1 MHWLDRINPFFKLL
15 IASLLTA
22 GAWLA
27 PNTILAGLLAA
38 GVLGF
43 IVVCRLPAAAGY
55 FKIIALVAALV
66 TLSWTISFVS
76 HGVGLGSAVSE
87 ALRLSFRL
95 ITTTGSFFVTIETT
109 SAGALLA
116 ACGRARLPGTLTL
129 VLVLVIGMI
138 PLLQEEFNAIGE
150 TQRAR
155 GLELDR
161 GPIVK
166 RVMYALAR
174 GVPLMVQTYRMA
186 EAISLT
192 LSLYGFDP
200 SIRRT
205 TWRDVGWISIQT
217 TFPRPQPDK
226 LT

>member
-1 MHWLDRINPFFKLL
+1 MHWLDGINPVFKLL

-22 GAWLA
+22 CAWLLTT
-27 PNTILAGLLAA
+27 PLSAGLLSAA
-38 GVLGF
+38 VLAF
-43 IVVCRLPAAAGY
+43 ILFCRLPAAPGY
-55 FKIIALVAALV
+55 FKIVALVSALV
-66 TLSWTISFVS
+66 TVSWTISFVT
-76 HGVGLGSAVSE
+76 HGIAFGPAIGE
-87 ALRLSFRL
+87 AIRLSFRL
-95 ITTTGSFFVTIETT
+95 ITTTGSFFIAIETT

-116 ACGRARLPGTLTL
+116 ACGRARLPGMLTL

-138 PLLQEEFNAIGE
+138 PLLREEFIAIGE

-200 SIRRT
+200 AIRRT

-217 TFPRPQPDK
+217 AFPRK
-226 LT
+226 